1 MTSHGRIVLVEQPEQ
16 PDRQSAAQFVQQS
29 AVHLA
34 DALKQRLEKLGH
46 SIAATVST
54 TANAAEIAPRLL
66 PDLVV
71 IGAAA
76 AAACSAAELDALRD
90 RLDCPVL
97 TVRDE
102 TTNAALPMSEQ
113 VLQLRIELAMT
124 RKLLESERTR
134 VENAE
139 RTSRTTARAIHEIN
153 NLLSAIRCNAFLV
166 QSEHVPAAVLEASN
180 DISAAVERSAT
191 LIQDLS
197 SMLREQR
204 LGARAST
211 STWPESMSAVRSQ
224 LGSWPPWASAKDA
237 STRNMYIV
245 LVVDD
250 DPVVR
255 RAVARFV
262 ASAGYQVIES
272 SSPEQG
278 LAAAERY
285 PIDLMITDLVMP
297 NMTGYELAKRIAE
310 IRPGVR
316 VIYMSGFAPDELVG
330 ERGRSTGPDPIF
342 LQKPFAVDALMPS
355 VFAMLAEDKSR
366 GPAFGDLTSN
376 KL

>member
-1 MTSHGRIVLVEQPEQ
+1 MTSHGRIVVVEQPGQ
-16 PDRQSAAQFVQQS
+16 PDQSAG
-29 AVHLA
+29 LA
-34 DALKQRLEKLGH
+34 AALKLRLETLGH
-46 SIAATVST
+46 SIAATVAT
-54 TANAAEIAPRLL
+54 MADAAEIAPRLL

-71 IGAAA
+71 IGSAVS
-76 AAACSAAELDALRD
+76 AACSAAELDSLRE

-97 TVRDE
+97 AVRDD
-102 TTNAALPMSEQ
+102 AAGPVLPASEQ
-113 VLQLRIELAMT
+113 VLQLRIELAMSQ
-124 RKLLESERTR
+124 KLLEDERAR
-134 VENAE
+134 VEHAE
-139 RTSRTTARAIHEIN
+139 RISRTTARAIHEIN

-166 QSEHVPAAVLEASN
+166 QSENVPAPVLEASN

-204 LGARAST
+204 LGSRAHT
-211 STWPESMSAVRSQ
+211 SVLPESLAAVRSQ
-224 LGSWPPWASAKDA
+224 LGSWPPWTSAKDA
-237 STRNMYIV
+237 STRNMHIV

-278 LAAAERY
+278 LAAAARY

-297 NMTGYELAKRIAE
+297 IMTGYELARRVLD

-330 ERGRSTGPDPIF
+330 VRGRSTGPDPIF

-366 GPAFGDLTSN
+366 GPAFRDLTSN

>member
-1 MTSHGRIVLVEQPEQ
+1 MTSHGRIVVVEQPGQ
-16 PDRQSAAQFVQQS
+16 PG
-29 AVHLA
+29 
-34 DALKQRLEKLGH
+34 DALARRLEALGH
-46 SIAATVST
+46 SIAATVSSL
-54 TANAAEIAPRLL
+54 ADASEMAPRLL
-66 PDLVV
+66 PDVVV
-71 IGAAA
+71 IGSVAAA
-76 AAACSAAELDALRD
+76 ALSAAQLDALRE
-90 RLDCPVL
+90 RLDCPCL
-97 TVRDE
+97 TVRDDATE
-102 TTNAALPMSEQ
+102 PALPASEK
-113 VLQLRIELAMT
+113 VLELRIELAMSQ
-124 RKLLESERTR
+124 KLLERERTR

-166 QSEHVPAAVLEASN
+166 QSENVQASVLEAAN

-191 LIQDLS
+191 LISDLS

-204 LGARAST
+204 LGARATT
-211 STWPESMSAVRSQ
+211 STLPDTAPARSQ

-272 SSPEQG
+272 NSPEQG

-297 NMTGYELAKRIAE
+297 NMTGYELAQRISD

-316 VIYMSGFAPDELVG
+316 VIYMSGFAPDEVVA